1 MGSSPAHQH
10 FSDPTLVAATDE
22 ATGVA
27 FTVAAAVVVAAA
39 AAAAAPV
46 AVVGYAAAGTSC
58 AFPPTTTAIAVPDTA
73 VAAAA
78 VVGVSQI
85 FHIALEEG
93 ALRVPEGHS
102 TPCSRLWAITCAS
115 VAPKK
120 GPSLPVVLQSG
131 SGCEPV
137 LAAAGSKA
145 CTAPGPSPSP
155 DACCVPALIT
165 MPAFGAR

>member
-85 FHIALEEG
+85 FHSI
-93 ALRVPEGHS
+93 RVRSSWCPLVPHLLQL
-102 TPCSRLWAITCAS
+102 TPIPSSPRGRRVACA
-115 VAPKK
+115 
-120 GPSLPVVLQSG
+120 
-131 SGCEPV
+131 
-137 LAAAGSKA
+137 
-145 CTAPGPSPSP
+145 
-155 DACCVPALIT
+155 
-165 MPAFGAR
+165 